1 MGAAASTRAVGFKEP
16 KPWRKKGTDEEERQR
31 IYPLRSFLLC
41 RCDAI
46 CEMEQACCNDERQGR
61 CLRPPIEPSKQ
72 TAMPVADPFV
82 LSVCIY
88 AFRRLLCPMQPDQFF
103 ASRKTRIRCQEAPTL
118 RWHGD
123 GVFVVSCV
131 CVCLDLLVRPT
142 SRCLCSPMYRGKMRG
157 AHAHTHTR
165 THAHTPT
172 HPHTST
178 RSTTHTHTRWLA
190 YRPPPARVPKTG
202 NRFACSHVDVGV
214 CMPDLWHAAVFFKCR
229 GGDSLFAGGSLA
241 EVGAGAWAAQDTA
254 VTERG
259 RRQAGGLSGAP
270 AQR

>member
-16 KPWRKKGTDEEERQR
+16 KPWRKKGTDEGERQR

-46 CEMEQACCNDERQGR
+46 CEMEQACCNDERQRR

-72 TAMPVADPFV
+72 IAMPVADPFV

-165 THAHTPT
+165 THAHTPPPPPT
-172 HPHTST
+172 HIPPRDPPRTHTQGGWRIDPPRLGCRIQVTDLHARTST
-178 RSTTHTHTRWLA
+178 W
-190 YRPPPARVPKTG
+190 V
-202 NRFACSHVDVGV
+202 FACQICGTLQCSSSV
-214 CMPDLWHAAVFFKCR
+214 AVVIR
-229 GGDSLFAGGSLA
+229 YLQ
-241 EVGAGAWAAQDTA
+241 GAHSRRS
-254 VTERG
+254 ERG
-259 RRQAGGLSGAP
+259 RGQHKT
-270 AQR
+270 QQ